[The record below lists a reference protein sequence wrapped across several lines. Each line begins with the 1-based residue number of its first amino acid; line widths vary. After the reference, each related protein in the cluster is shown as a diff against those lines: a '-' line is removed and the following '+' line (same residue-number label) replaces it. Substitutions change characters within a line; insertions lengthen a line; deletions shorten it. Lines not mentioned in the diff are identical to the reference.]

1 MQCKLTNVSGNST
14 YFYQLPYNW
23 VFFFISGFISQRT
36 LFLFVYNVV
45 QFIGFSWIF
54 INMSVRLIRF
64 GEGEHISLD
73 SLLPPPNK
81 SPVRFVLQLS
91 FLDSLYDTFHTISDV
106 MFFCQILASVEV
118 LNAAFGIVQT
128 SVVPTLIQVWCEF

>member
-1 MQCKLTNVSGNST
+1 
-14 YFYQLPYNW
+14 
-23 VFFFISGFISQRT
+23 
-36 LFLFVYNVV
+36 
-45 QFIGFSWIF
+45 
-54 INMSVRLIRF
+54 MSVRLIRF

-73 SLLPPPNK
+73 SPLPPSNK
-81 SPVRFVLQLS
+81 SPVRLVMQLS